1 MNIQE
6 RGNKIL
12 QNHEELFK
20 KLIQIPL
27 KREIGYREDNEDGH
41 IISKPRFKQREYEWP
56 PELLKE
62 LHNHLQDI
70 FIFFEKY
77 YFWYDDT
84 LIPLI
89 NKRFRRTS
97 KKSIIFLLE
106 KDLYATDEIYGDY
119 LIEQGEDKTRVFY
132 YRRGKKIRQFEIN
145 SIDSKFISEWVCNN
159 AIEQIQEQLK
169 FLWNGLKTEIK
180 VCMEEKYHRKPEIK
194 LSLEYLK
201 DQTQKVINIL
211 DDWPEAA
218 LLSIGRIIE
227 IWLKHEL
234 EYRTLEKYDDII
246 RLAEV
251 DGIITKHNRKLLIKI
266 RKNYNNL
273 KHNLYYKLDKVFVS
287 TLITDFIRIFQ

>member
-1 MNIQE
+1 MTIQE
-6 RGNKIL
+6 EGKKIL
-12 QNHEELFK
+12 QIHEELLK

-27 KREIGYREDNEDGH
+27 KREMVYREDFENDH
-41 IISKPRFKQREYEWP
+41 IIKKPRFKQIEYEWSSI
-56 PELLKE
+56 LLRD
-62 LHNHLQDI
+62 LHIHLQDI
-70 FIFFEKY
+70 FLFFEKY

-84 LIPLI
+84 LVPLI
-89 NKRFRRTS
+89 DKRFRRTS

-119 LIEQGEDKTRVFY
+119 LIEKNEDKTRVSY
-132 YRRGKKIRQFEIN
+132 YRRNKKIRQFEL
-145 SIDSKFISEWVCNN
+145 SSTDSKEIKEWICNN
-159 AIEQIQEQLK
+159 AVGQIQEQLK
-169 FLWNGLKTEIK
+169 FLWNRLKTEIK
-180 VCMEEKYHRKPEIK
+180 VCMEEKYHKKPESK

-201 DQTQKVINIL
+201 DQTQKVIDIL

-266 RKNYNNL
+266 RKNYNDL
-273 KHNLYYKLDKVFVS
+273 KHNLHYRLDKVFVS